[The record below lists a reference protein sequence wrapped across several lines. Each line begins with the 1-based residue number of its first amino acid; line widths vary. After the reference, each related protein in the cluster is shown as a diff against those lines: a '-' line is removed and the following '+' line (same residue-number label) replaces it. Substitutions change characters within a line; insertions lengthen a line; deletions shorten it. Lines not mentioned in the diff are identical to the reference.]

1 MCTYVSM
8 YVCIYVCTSLN
19 VVAKKKKAD
28 SQNSQEKCKKRKPKG
43 QIENTRSDAR
53 TMSEYIRT
61 WNQFQQI
68 PFSDWDWTGFPSRAI
83 SKKLRTVLK
92 NVAAK

>member
-1 MCTYVSM
+1 MHICM
-8 YVCIYVCTSLN
+8 YIFEFSS
-19 VVAKKKKAD
+19 KKKAE
-28 SQNSQEKCKKRKPKG
+28 SQKSQEKYKKRKPKG

-68 PFSDWDWTGFPSRAI
+68 PFSDWDWTEFPLRTI

>member
-1 MCTYVSM
+1 MCTYVSK

-19 VVAKKKKAD
+19 LVAKKEAE
-28 SQNSQEKCKKRKPKG
+28 SQKSQEKYKKRKPKG

-68 PFSDWDWTGFPSRAI
+68 PFSDWDWTEFPLRTI

>member
-1 MCTYVSM
+1 M
-8 YVCIYVCTSLN
+8 YVCVNVCMHICMYIFECSS
-19 VVAKKKKAD
+19 KKKAD